1 MFMSDEKGALDQVIQ
16 DLKQMRDELE
26 VQLHLASA
34 DARDE
39 FAELEKKWD
48 HLRARAEVVGDAAGE
63 AADSVGDAFS
73 GVADELKKGYQ
84 RIKGLL

>member
-1 MFMSDEKGALDQVIQ
+1 MSEGKSGVTSLIQ

-34 DARDE
+34 DAKDE

-48 HLRARAEVVGDAAGE
+48 QLRARADVVGEAAGE
-63 AADSVGDAFS
+63 TAGSVGDAIS
-73 GVADELKKGYQ
+73 MAADELKKGYQ

>member
-1 MFMSDEKGALDQVIQ
+1 MAEEKSALNQVVQ

-39 FAELEKKWD
+39 FAELEKKWEQ
-48 HLRARAEVVGDAAGE
+48 LRAKAEVVGDVAGE
-63 AADSVGDAFS
+63 AADSVGDAVNL
-73 GVADELKKGYQ
+73 VADELKKGYQ
-84 RIKGLL
+84 RIKGML

>member
-1 MFMSDEKGALDQVIQ
+1 MSEEKGALDQALQ

-48 HLRARAEVVGDAAGE
+48 QLRARAGVVGDAASQT
-63 AADSVGDAFS
+63 ADS
-73 GVADELKKGYQ
+73 VADELKKGYQ

>member
-1 MFMSDEKGALDQVIQ
+1 MSEGKGALDSLIQ

-34 DARDE
+34 DAKDE

-48 HLRARAEVVGDAAGE
+48 HLRARAEVVGGAAGE
-63 AADSVGDAFS
+63 TADSVGDAVS
-73 GVADELKKGYQ
+73 SVAEELKKGYQ

>member
-1 MFMSDEKGALDQVIQ
+1 MSEEKNALDAVIQ

-39 FAELEKKWD
+39 FAELEKKWEQ
-48 HLRARAEVVGDAAGE
+48 LRARADVVGHAAEE
-63 AADSVGDAFS
+63 AADNVGGAVS
-73 GVADELKKGYQ
+73 LVAEELKRGYQ
-84 RIKGLL
+84 RIKNLL

>member
-1 MFMSDEKGALDQVIQ
+1 MSEGKSAMDQVIQ

-39 FAELEKKWD
+39 FAELERKWQQ
-48 HLRARAEVVGDAAGE
+48 LRARAEVVGDAASQT
-63 AADSVGDAFS
+63 ADS
-73 GVADELKKGYQ
+73 VADELKKGYQ
-84 RIKGLL
+84 RIKALL

>member
-1 MFMSDEKGALDQVIQ
+1 MAEDKGTMDQLITDV
-16 DLKQMRDELE
+16 KQLRDELE

-39 FAELEKKWD
+39 FAELEKKWEQ
-48 HLRARAEVVGDAAGE
+48 LRARAGVVGDAAGE
-63 AADSVGDAFS
+63 AAGNVGEAVS
-73 GVADELKKGYQ
+73 SVADELKKGYQ

>member
-1 MFMSDEKGALDQVIQ
+1 MAEDKGAMDQLITDV
-16 DLKQMRDELE
+16 KQLRDELE

-39 FAELEKKWD
+39 FAELEKKWQQ
-48 HLRARAEVVGDAAGE
+48 LRARAEVVGDAAGE
-63 AADSVGDAFS
+63 AAGNVGEAVS
-73 GVADELKKGYQ
+73 SVADELKKGYQ

>member
-1 MFMSDEKGALDQVIQ
+1 MSEEKGAMNKVVE

-39 FAELEKKWD
+39 FAELEKKWE
-48 HLRARAEVVGDAAGE
+48 HLRSKAEQVGDVAEDAAE
-63 AADSVGDAFS
+63 SVGDAM
-73 GVADELKKGYQ
+73 GLVAEELKKGYK
-84 RIKGLL
+84 RIKGML

>member
-1 MFMSDEKGALDQVIQ
+1 MAEDKGGMDQLIEDV
-16 DLKQMRDELE
+16 KQLRDELE

-39 FAELEKKWD
+39 FAELEKKWVQ
-48 HLRARAEVVGDAAGE
+48 LRARAEVVGDAAGE
-63 AADSVGDAFS
+63 AAGNVGEAVS
-73 GVADELKKGYQ
+73 SVADELKKGYQ

>member
-1 MFMSDEKGALDQVIQ
+1 MSEEKGAMNQLVE

-39 FAELEKKWD
+39 FAELEKKWEQ
-48 HLRARAEVVGDAAGE
+48 LRAKAEQVGDVAEDAAG
-63 AADSVGDAFS
+63 SVGDAV
-73 GVADELKKGYQ
+73 GMVADELKKGYK
-84 RIKGLL
+84 RIKDML

>member
-1 MFMSDEKGALDQVIQ
+1 MAEEKGALKQVVQ

-39 FAELEKKWD
+39 FAELEKKWEQ
-48 HLRARAEVVGDAAGE
+48 LRAKAEVVGDVAGE
-63 AADSVGDAFS
+63 AADSVGDAVNL
-73 GVADELKKGYQ
+73 VADELKKGYQ
-84 RIKGLL
+84 RIKGML

>member
-1 MFMSDEKGALDQVIQ
+1 MAEEKGAFDEIIQ
-16 DLKQMRDELE
+16 DLKQMRDEIE

-39 FAELEKKWD
+39 WAKLEKKWE
-48 HLRARAEVVGDAAGE
+48 HLRARADVVGGAAEQTADNVGDALGL
-63 AADSVGDAFS
+63 
-73 GVADELKKGYQ
+73 VADELKKGYR

>member
-1 MFMSDEKGALDQVIQ
+1 MSEEKGAMNKVVE

-39 FAELEKKWD
+39 FAELEKKWEQ
-48 HLRARAEVVGDAAGE
+48 LRSKAEQVGDVAEDAAE
-63 AADSVGDAFS
+63 SVGDAV
-73 GVADELKKGYQ
+73 GLVAEELKKGYK
-84 RIKGLL
+84 RIKGML